1 MIMQNVMDKILLPL
15 KYLKIQNKIDKS
27 LNKCSAHHHMWYI
40 YINDALTLSSMT
52 HSNYWFLAGLLSLHH
67 EHSTL
72 REEIV
77 EGA

>member
-1 MIMQNVMDKILLPL
+1 MQGSSPYVV
-15 KYLKIQNKIDKS
+15 YL
-27 LNKCSAHHHMWYI
+27 YI
-40 YINDALTLSSMT
+40 YIINALTLSSMT

-77 EGA
+77 EGAWLLWNP